1 MARTVPSSKS
11 PGGHGFPK
19 RDSPSL
25 ALQCAARDLCKQQDR
40 NDTLLRISETCI
52 CINCNF
58 TAHLSCADNLFVQR
72 PKEDGVVDYQS
83 KLSVDGKE
91 RVKKFKGDKDDIM
104 ICMSCMNFI
113 ESCIKSKKG
122 TGAPKK
128 SKKPSHDQLVKKIIV
143 ELRNLAI
150 FHSLA
155 FVYSLKEQM
164 SNKDKMAYLRELFYG
179 TNDKKGIAEQVID
192 GDDLFSH
199 LYEMVEGANGE
210 ERALKSVYCGCDG
223 TMSLV
228 VNRHFQLS
236 GITTFSNGTKQLAA
250 GTMWMHAA
258 NTLKSC
264 KKAMSL
270 VPYLAPKMVQV
281 DATKRVVGYSS
292 GINVTSFLKAINIG
306 MYVLRED
313 ETFVRTANRNTSDV
327 ATAGEINMS
336 EPTMVR
342 SDGADW
348 DPFNGEE
355 APEGTIF
362 LGYISFAL
370 LGPAWVN
377 PLHYSP
383 LLKSS
388 ADSNQSVGARKEQSR
403 ATLRKNTAREEN
415 VE

>member
-1 MARTVPSSKS
+1 M
-11 PGGHGFPK
+11 
-19 RDSPSL
+19 
-25 ALQCAARDLCKQQDR
+25 
-40 NDTLLRISETCI
+40 
-52 CINCNF
+52 
-58 TAHLSCADNLFVQR
+58 
-72 PKEDGVVDYQS
+72 
-83 KLSVDGKE
+83 SVDGKE

-155 FVYSLKEQM
+155 FVYSSKEQM

-179 TNDKKGIAEQVID
+179 TNDKKGIAEQVVD
-192 GDDLFSH
+192 GDGLFSH
-199 LYEMVEGANGE
+199 LYEMVEGANGK
-210 ERALKSVYCGCDG
+210 ERVLNNVFCGCDG
-223 TMSLV
+223 TVSLV
-228 VNRHFQLS
+228 VNHHFQLS
-236 GITTFSNGTKQLAA
+236 DITTFSNGTKQLAA

-264 KKAMSL
+264 KKAMSF

-313 ETFVRTANRNTSDV
+313 ET
-327 ATAGEINMS
+327 
-336 EPTMVR
+336 
-342 SDGADW
+342 
-348 DPFNGEE
+348 
-355 APEGTIF
+355 
-362 LGYISFAL
+362 
-370 LGPAWVN
+370 
-377 PLHYSP
+377 
-383 LLKSS
+383 
-388 ADSNQSVGARKEQSR
+388 
-403 ATLRKNTAREEN
+403 
-415 VE
+415 